1 MADADEKAKAERLAA
16 AKKRVE
22 QMKAKKAKKAGGSS
36 KKATEEEA
44 APKEKSEPPPA
55 EAAADADDDSG
66 AVKEDDDEA
75 EEAAAQPSAA
85 EQSKARSLS
94 FRKQSLSAGTAPPPL
109 PSPGLGES
117 APEIYRKYVT
127 RIEELEKENKR
138 LAKESADAEKRWQ
151 KAEDE
156 LADLR
161 DGEGDD
167 AAAAGKG
174 AGGSDGEVEKLKAE
188 IASLQRQNAQLQARR
203 HGHSPSISAGT
214 PPQELTEQLAARTA
228 TIETME
234 LEMSRLRAQVERLSS
249 SAPVS
254 EQVTALEERA
264 ARAERAAG
272 QAQRELADLKRNL
285 ERASEKAVREGSERA
300 SAETK
305 VRSLEREAAEAV
317 EQRDREAKRAE
328 ALEKKA
334 TTLTT
339 LHKEQDARTQALRR
353 EKEKAEK
360 DATALRERLQTAEAE
375 LLKLRKREA
384 RDSGGTDDDAVDE
397 LEAEGRAPLEA
408 KIRQLEAENTEL
420 KRGIWQERRREMQVG
435 PDGETLFTEVE
446 LGSAGPLSP
455 SQRRGPGG
463 GIGDFFASG
472 INALTGAGGGHV
484 PHAGPED
491 DSLLDDDD
499 DFEFDEAA
507 FRRAQEED
515 AKKHLERIRETKRG
529 LKNWEG
535 WRLDLVD
542 DRNGSGGGEGYGEI
556 FEV

>member
-1 MADADEKAKAERLAA
+1 
-16 AKKRVE
+16 
-22 QMKAKKAKKAGGSS
+22 
-36 KKATEEEA
+36 
-44 APKEKSEPPPA
+44 
-55 EAAADADDDSG
+55 
-66 AVKEDDDEA
+66 
-75 EEAAAQPSAA
+75 
-85 EQSKARSLS
+85 
-94 FRKQSLSAGTAPPPL
+94 
-109 PSPGLGES
+109 
-117 APEIYRKYVT
+117 
-127 RIEELEKENKR
+127 
-138 LAKESADAEKRWQ
+138 
-151 KAEDE
+151 
-156 LADLR
+156 
-161 DGEGDD
+161 
-167 AAAAGKG
+167 
-174 AGGSDGEVEKLKAE
+174 
-188 IASLQRQNAQLQARR
+188 
-203 HGHSPSISAGT
+203 
-214 PPQELTEQLAARTA
+214 
-228 TIETME
+228 ME

-305 VRSLEREAAEAV
+305 VRSLEREAAEAA

-360 DATALRERLQTAEAE
+360 EAATLRERLEAAEAE

-384 RDSGGTDDDAVDE
+384 RDAGGTDDDAVDE

-435 PDGETLFTEVE
+435 PDGEPAFTEVE
-446 LGSAGPLSP
+446 LGSGGVTSP
-455 SQRRGPGG
+455 SQRRGPG

-472 INALTGAGGGHV
+472 INALTGGGGGGSHP

-499 DFEFDEAA
+499 DMEFDEAA

>member
-1 MADADEKAKAERLAA
+1 MADADEKAKAEKLAA

-44 APKEKSEPPPA
+44 APKEKSEPPPS
-55 EAAADADDDSG
+55 EAAAADNDDSG

-94 FRKQSLSAGTAPPPL
+94 FRKQSLSAGAPPPPL

-138 LAKESADAEKRWQ
+138 LAKESAEAEKRWQ

-174 AGGSDGEVEKLKAE
+174 TGGPDSEVEKLKAE
-188 IASLQRQNAQLQARR
+188 IASLQRQNTQLQARR

-305 VRSLEREAAEAV
+305 
-317 EQRDREAKRAE
+317 
-328 ALEKKA
+328 
-334 TTLTT
+334 
-339 LHKEQDARTQALRR
+339 DARTQALRR

-360 DATALRERLQTAEAE
+360 DATGLRERLETAEAE

-420 KRGIWQERRREMQVG
+420 KRGIWQERRKEMQVG
-435 PDGETLFTEVE
+435 PDGETPFTEVE
-446 LGSAGPLSP
+446 LGSGGPISP

-472 INALTGAGGGHV
+472 INALTGAGGGHA

-491 DSLLDDDD
+491 DSLLDDDDD

>member
-55 EAAADADDDSG
+55 EAAADDDSG

-94 FRKQSLSAGTAPPPL
+94 FRKQSLSTGTVPPPL

-305 VRSLEREAAEAV
+305 
-317 EQRDREAKRAE
+317 
-328 ALEKKA
+328 
-334 TTLTT
+334 
-339 LHKEQDARTQALRR
+339 EQDARTQALRR

-360 DATALRERLQTAEAE
+360 DATTLRERLETAEAE